1 MNVKEKFDLNFSST
15 STYNW
20 ARYTQIANTSFQQ
33 PDGDFFTQIFSVEPT
48 YTTKSGFIFSSDF
61 DYLINRGQTAGYNQS
76 IPLWHAGIAKQLFKK
91 KEGEI
96 RLSVFDLLNQNKSIT
111 RNAEQNYIE
120 DIRSDVLKRYF
131 MLTFTYNLRKFGQQT
146 GNPMMNM
153 MRGGGDR
160 QIIRMDPR

>member
-1 MNVKEKFDLNFSST
+1 ML
-15 STYNW
+15 
-20 ARYTQIANTSFQQ
+20 
-33 PDGDFFTQIFSVEPT
+33 SVEPT
-48 YTTKSGFIFSSDF
+48 YTTKNGFIFSSDF
-61 DYLINRGQTAGYNQS
+61 DYLINRGQAEGYNQT

-111 RNAEQNYIE
+111 RTVEQNFIE

-131 MLTFTYNLRKFGQQT
+131 MLTFTYNLRKFGGQQQ

-153 MRGGGDR
+153 MRGGER
-160 QIIRMDPR
+160 IIRMDPR